1 MKKNNLDERQ
11 EQTLLRIEHNG
22 CWLSFWGLLIAI
34 GVQKFIYGTEVKEVT
49 GEFILFMLLALYL
62 VGACMK
68 NGIWDRRLKAN
79 TATNLICSLIA
90 GGAVAVFN
98 FFLIYSKYSDKPIG
112 SLASGVFAGG
122 ATFISCFTILQIAM
136 VFYRKKQQK
145 SEEEP
150 EE

>member
-22 CWLSFWGLLIAI
+22 CWLSFWGLMIAL
-34 GVQKFIYGTEVKEVT
+34 GMQKFIYGTEMKEIA
-49 GEFILFMLLALYL
+49 GEFIVFMLLALYL

-90 GGAVAVFN
+90 GGVVAVFD
-98 FFLIYSKYSDKPIG
+98 FLLIYSKYSDKPIG

-122 ATFISCFTILQIAM
+122 ATFILCFAGLQIAA
-136 VFYRKKQQK
+136 VLYRKKLQK
-145 SEEEP
+145 CEEEP

>member
-1 MKKNNLDERQ
+1 
-11 EQTLLRIEHNG
+11 
-22 CWLSFWGLLIAI
+22 
-34 GVQKFIYGTEVKEVT
+34 
-49 GEFILFMLLALYL
+49 
-62 VGACMK
+62 MK

-90 GGAVAVFN
+90 AGVVAVFD
-98 FFLIYSKYSDKPIG
+98 FLLIYSKYSDKPIG

-122 ATFISCFTILQIAM
+122 ATFILCFTILQIAM

>member
-22 CWLSFWGLLIAI
+22 CWLSFWGLMIAA
-34 GVQKFIYGTEVKEVT
+34 GV
-49 GEFILFMLLALYL
+49 
-62 VGACMK
+62 
-68 NGIWDRRLKAN
+68 
-79 TATNLICSLIA
+79 
-90 GGAVAVFN
+90 VAVFD
-98 FFLIYSKYSDKPIG
+98 FLLIYSKYSDKPIG

-122 ATFISCFTILQIAM
+122 ATFILCFTILQIAM